1 VSDEHEHEDDRP
13 VDVVATAGPQL
24 DAVVVLLR
32 EFLHVSGAVRAVAM
46 VERSGEGPAVVDCG
60 RLLPIEVDLG
70 EDRLLHLPHAI
81 ELDATAPELP
91 SDLRQLP
98 PFEVDPETG
107 EVTSIIGGLQH
118 AVRATR
124 ALAEALGGR
133 NVALAAFP
141 TTPVDAQLS
150 ITARA
155 DGSEPPLIAL
165 GDEEFELPEEAQD

>member
-1 VSDEHEHEDDRP
+1 MSTEEDDRP
-13 VDVVATAGPQL
+13 VDVAASAGELL
-24 DAVVVLLR
+24 DPVVVLLR
-32 EFLHVSGAVRAVAM
+32 DFLHVTGALRAVAL
-46 VERSGEGPAVVDCG
+46 VDRPGEGPAVVDCG

-70 EDRLLHLPHAI
+70 DRLLHLPHAI

-91 SDLRQLP
+91 GDLRQLP

-118 AVRATR
+118 AVHATR
-124 ALAEALGGR
+124 ALAEALGGK

-141 TTPVDAQLS
+141 TTPTDAQLS

-165 GDEEFELPEEAQD
+165 GDEEFELPDGAA